1 MVDEADVANDFI
13 DSAVSQALGK
23 LRLNTRKTLGS
34 KICTEC
40 GEDMLPERR
49 KMGFQLCVVC
59 AEESERRKS
68 LFAG

>member
-1 MVDEADVANDFI
+1 MVDEADIANDFI
-13 DSAVSQALGK
+13 DIEVSRALGK
-23 LRLNTRKTLGS
+23 LRQNTRKALGS

-59 AEESERRKS
+59 AEEEERRKA
-68 LFAG
+68 LFA

>member
-1 MVDEADVANDFI
+1 MVDEVDIANDFI
-13 DSAVSQALGK
+13 DIEVSRALGR
-23 LRLNTRKTLGS
+23 LRQATRKTSGS

-59 AEESERRKS
+59 AEEVERRKA
-68 LFAG
+68 LFA